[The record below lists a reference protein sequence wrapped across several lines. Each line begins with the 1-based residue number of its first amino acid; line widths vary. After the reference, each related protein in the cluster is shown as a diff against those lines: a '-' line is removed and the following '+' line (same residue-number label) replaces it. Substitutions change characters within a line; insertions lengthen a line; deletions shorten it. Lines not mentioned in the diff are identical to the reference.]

1 MGWIGAIPFVDGL
14 GDVGLDRGAGE
25 MEMGVERLGDCP
37 GQFAAGLEGVA
48 GLGVV
53 GWLAACHVIF
63 KGGGIPSG
71 KGEEMAAQGPEI
83 LVRACSE
90 AGLADGG
97 HDLGMPP
104 CVEGFAIIDQPGDEL
119 GVEGLASMK
128 KQRFD
133 FRRSHVSAWAS
144 VRFRGSL
151 AGLDGA
157 VGFMGRAH
165 GRGD

>member
-1 MGWIGAIPFVDGL
+1 
-14 GDVGLDRGAGE
+14 
-25 MEMGVERLGDCP
+25 
-37 GQFAAGLEGVA
+37 
-48 GLGVV
+48 
-53 GWLAACHVIF
+53 
-63 KGGGIPSG
+63 
-71 KGEEMAAQGPEI
+71 
-83 LVRACSE
+83 
-90 AGLADGG
+90 
-97 HDLGMPP
+97 
-104 CVEGFAIIDQPGDEL
+104 
-119 GVEGLASMK
+119 LASMK